1 MTFFNRELV
10 LGRNPHYDKGVRL
23 LDQGLYQE
31 AIAEFEQVGS
41 SDPAVYR
48 LARFHLGQAYA
59 ELGQRYLLS
68 GLLER
73 AEGAFRRA
81 IEIHPRF
88 ADLYCNLGIVLRQQ
102 ERYPEA
108 EQVLLK
114 ALEVNP
120 RFAYAKLQLGICYLQ
135 QGEAEKGWQAVQEA
149 VALEPR
155 LHSTAYQK
163 AQNLRESGNL
173 QEAIAALEQLRITE
187 VEDIQFHTRLGDDL
201 YRRGMYTKAAE
212 EYRKALHVN
221 GAYPDL
227 YNRLGVALL
236 AQSDYSGAEEAFRR
250 ALQINPRYAEAQANL
265 VLALRGAGKNAEAQ
279 QAMERLAEIAPDNPL
294 LQPPSSG

>member
-31 AIAEFEQVGS
+31 AIAEFEQVGP

-59 ELGQRYLLS
+59 ELGLRYLQG

-73 AEGAFRRA
+73 AEAALRHA

-88 ADLYCNLGIVLRQQ
+88 ADLHCNLGIALRQQ
-102 ERYPEA
+102 GRYEEA
-108 EQVLLK
+108 EEAFGK
-114 ALEVNP
+114 ALEINP
-120 RFAYAKLQLGICYLQ
+120 RFALAKLQMGICYLER
-135 QGEAEKGWQAVQEA
+135 GEVKKGWQSVQEA

-155 LHSTAYQK
+155 LQNTAYQTALK
-163 AQNLRESGNL
+163 MREEGNL
-173 QEAIAALEQLRITE
+173 QGALIALNQMRITE

-201 YRRGMYTKAAE
+201 YRRGMYAKAAE
-212 EYRKALHVN
+212 EYQKALNIN

-227 YNRLGVALL
+227 YNRLGVALM
-236 AQSDYSGAEEAFRR
+236 ANGDYAGAEQAFRR
-250 ALQINPRYAEAQANL
+250 ALEVNPRYAEAQANL
-265 VLALRGAGKNAEAQ
+265 VLALRGAGRAAEAE
-279 QAMERLAEIAPDNPL
+279 QALMRLAEIAPDNPL
-294 LQPPSSG
+294 LKPPPGQ

>member
-1 MTFFNRELV
+1 MSFFNRELV

-31 AIAEFEQVGS
+31 AIAEFEQVGP

-48 LARFHLGQAYA
+48 LARFHQGQAYA
-59 ELGQRYLLS
+59 ELGQRYLQG

-73 AEGAFRRA
+73 AEAAFRRA

-88 ADLYCNLGIVLRQQ
+88 ADLHCSLGIVLRQRN
-102 ERYPEA
+102 RYPEA
-108 EQVLLK
+108 EEALLK
-114 ALEVNP
+114 ALEINP

-135 QGEAEKGWQAVQEA
+135 QGEVQKGWQTVQEA

-155 LHSTAYQK
+155 FHTTAYQK
-163 AQNLRESGNL
+163 AQQLRESGDL
-173 QEAIAALEQLRITE
+173 QGVLEALEQVRITE

-201 YRRGMYTKAAE
+201 YRRGMYAKAAE
-212 EYRKALHVN
+212 EYQKALHVN

-227 YNRLGVALL
+227 YNRLGVALM
-236 AQSDYSGAEEAFRR
+236 AQGDYSGAEEAFRR
-250 ALQINPRYAEAQANL
+250 ALEINPRYAEAQANL
-265 VLALRGAGKNAEAQ
+265 VLALRGAGKEAEAQ
-279 QAMERLAEIAPDNPL
+279 QALKRLAEIAPDNPL
-294 LQPPSSG
+294 LQSPSPE

>member
-31 AIAEFEQVGS
+31 AIAEFEQVGT

-59 ELGQRYLLS
+59 ELGQRYLQG

-73 AEGAFRRA
+73 AEAALRHA

-88 ADLYCNLGIVLRQQ
+88 ADLYCNLGIALRRQKRFQ
-102 ERYPEA
+102 EA
-108 EQVLLK
+108 EEVLHK
-114 ALEVNP
+114 ALEINP

-135 QGEAEKGWQAVQEA
+135 CGKTEKGWQTTQEA
-149 VALEPR
+149 MALEPR
-155 LHSTAYQK
+155 LHTTAYQK
-163 AQNLRESGNL
+163 AL
-173 QEAIAALEQLRITE
+173 QLHEEGDLQGALAALEQVRITE

-201 YRRGMYTKAAE
+201 YRRGMYAKAAE
-212 EYRKALHVN
+212 EYQKALNVN

-227 YNRLGVALL
+227 YNRLGVALM
-236 AQSDYSGAEEAFRR
+236 AQGDYQGAEDAFRR
-250 ALQINPRYAEAQANL
+250 ALEINPRYAEAQANL
-265 VLALRGAGKNAEAQ
+265 VLALRGAGKEAEAQ
-279 QAMERLAEIAPDNPL
+279 QALQRLAEIAPDNPL
-294 LQPPSSG
+294 LKPPAE